1 MTIPTTGKGL
11 MLERMTRIFTGK
23 GCRVHAANAF
33 LNHVHVLVE
42 IPNSGDFS
50 KIVNKVKGATGTV
63 YQKTP
68 EYADFS
74 GWAAGF
80 DSFSVSFSDLHRLR
94 RHIEEQHTIHQEI
107 SFEEEYGQLLE
118 ENGFDPHQT
127 SVPASSTVHFSANTH
142 PKTES
147 NDLYEIHTFLATA
160 RLSVRIVRA
169 GNHTTHPPDRR
180 GHGVGQTPD
189 ERNRRAEDEVRLA
202 RTEREHCLID
212 GRHSDV
218 QFVRVR
224 QELRTRH
231 ALHRCFPRHVAQP
244 HAGDVERHA
253 HQQSHAGYDR
263 LFHHTVLLHRSGL
276 AASWHVVGE

>member
-1 MTIPTTGKGL
+1 MGRIRHLYHLIFVTKGRKMTIPTTGKGL

-68 EYADFS
+68 EYADFY

-142 PKTES
+142 PK
-147 NDLYEIHTFLATA
+147 NGIK
-160 RLSVRIVRA
+160 
-169 GNHTTHPPDRR
+169 
-180 GHGVGQTPD
+180 
-189 ERNRRAEDEVRLA
+189 
-202 RTEREHCLID
+202 
-212 GRHSDV
+212 
-218 QFVRVR
+218 
-224 QELRTRH
+224 
-231 ALHRCFPRHVAQP
+231 
-244 HAGDVERHA
+244 
-253 HQQSHAGYDR
+253 
-263 LFHHTVLLHRSGL
+263 
-276 AASWHVVGE
+276 

>member
-1 MTIPTTGKGL
+1 MRLFQQGPDL
-11 MLERMTRIFTGK
+11 LELL
-23 GCRVHAANAF
+23 AADVAWVFF
-33 LNHVHVLVE
+33 LAHSVIISN
-42 IPNSGDFS
+42 FS

-142 PKTES
+142 PK
-147 NDLYEIHTFLATA
+147 NGIK
-160 RLSVRIVRA
+160 
-169 GNHTTHPPDRR
+169 
-180 GHGVGQTPD
+180 
-189 ERNRRAEDEVRLA
+189 
-202 RTEREHCLID
+202 
-212 GRHSDV
+212 
-218 QFVRVR
+218 
-224 QELRTRH
+224 
-231 ALHRCFPRHVAQP
+231 
-244 HAGDVERHA
+244 
-253 HQQSHAGYDR
+253 
-263 LFHHTVLLHRSGL
+263 
-276 AASWHVVGE
+276 

>member
-1 MTIPTTGKGL
+1 MGRIRHLYHLIFVTKGRKMTIPTTGKGL

-50 KIVNKVKGATGTV
+50 K
-63 YQKTP
+63 KTP

-142 PKTES
+142 PK
-147 NDLYEIHTFLATA
+147 NGIK
-160 RLSVRIVRA
+160 
-169 GNHTTHPPDRR
+169 
-180 GHGVGQTPD
+180 
-189 ERNRRAEDEVRLA
+189 
-202 RTEREHCLID
+202 
-212 GRHSDV
+212 
-218 QFVRVR
+218 
-224 QELRTRH
+224 
-231 ALHRCFPRHVAQP
+231 
-244 HAGDVERHA
+244 
-253 HQQSHAGYDR
+253 
-263 LFHHTVLLHRSGL
+263 
-276 AASWHVVGE
+276 

>member
-80 DSFSVSFSDLHRLR
+80 DSFSVSFSELAVAKIMPPSMSPSMPAGIVCLH
-94 RHIEEQHTIHQEI
+94 I
-107 SFEEEYGQLLE
+107 S
-118 ENGFDPHQT
+118 
-127 SVPASSTVHFSANTH
+127 
-142 PKTES
+142 
-147 NDLYEIHTFLATA
+147 
-160 RLSVRIVRA
+160 R
-169 GNHTTHPPDRR
+169 
-180 GHGVGQTPD
+180 
-189 ERNRRAEDEVRLA
+189 
-202 RTEREHCLID
+202 
-212 GRHSDV
+212 
-218 QFVRVR
+218 
-224 QELRTRH
+224 
-231 ALHRCFPRHVAQP
+231 
-244 HAGDVERHA
+244 
-253 HQQSHAGYDR
+253 
-263 LFHHTVLLHRSGL
+263 
-276 AASWHVVGE
+276 

>member
-107 SFEEEYGQLLE
+107 SFEEVKAIIEMHGSREVVRCFSNAEIEQLLYKHLDVAIRNFNYAPVENMAVDQDAIAFRLYVTPSETQPSIRTEYGNEATKVQNLYVYCQFLTR
-118 ENGFDPHQT
+118 FDPDAG
-127 SVPASSTVHFSANTH
+127 PSA
-142 PKTES
+142 
-147 NDLYEIHTFLATA
+147 
-160 RLSVRIVRA
+160 
-169 GNHTTHPPDRR
+169 
-180 GHGVGQTPD
+180 Q
-189 ERNRRAEDEVRLA
+189 
-202 RTEREHCLID
+202 
-212 GRHSDV
+212 
-218 QFVRVR
+218 
-224 QELRTRH
+224 
-231 ALHRCFPRHVAQP
+231 
-244 HAGDVERHA
+244 
-253 HQQSHAGYDR
+253 
-263 LFHHTVLLHRSGL
+263 
-276 AASWHVVGE
+276 